1 MKDFEYEKILKKA
14 PFGYALHKI
23 LLDEHGIP
31 VDFEYVEINDAFE
44 EIMKLNRNQIIGKK
58 ITEILPTINDNK
70 FDCIKHY
77 GDITISGSESEFEQ
91 YLEELKGWYKI
102 KIYSPS
108 KDYFITYLNDIG
120 NEIKERE
127 LFKSTLLSIDEGII
141 ATDLYGKIV
150 IINKTGER
158 LTQWKEKDI
167 LNLNIFDVFKVCD
180 YNDENKIT
188 ESILELIQNGESIKN
203 EENMLL
209 KSKTG
214 IDIPIVYDISPV
226 KDSEGEIYGMVINF
240 RDISEKI
247 AKDKEI
253 DYITY
258 HDGLTGVY
266 NRNFFNEKIK
276 SIDLEENLPISIIM
290 GDVNGLKLTND
301 AFGHL
306 MGDKLLLSA
315 ANIMKRVCRD
325 SDIVVRWGGDEF
337 IILLPKTK
345 QEDVEEISERI
356 KNECIKENVDLLNIS
371 ISLGYNTK
379 TNKDEDIMKSVT
391 NAEEM
396 MYKIKMLES
405 KSVKSRTLKIIIN
418 TLYEKSE
425 QNNLHSKAVSKI
437 CKLIGQAMKMSK
449 ERISELEILGDIH
462 DIGKIAVNESI
473 LNKVEPLNIH
483 EWEEIRKHPQIG
495 YHIVSS
501 SSDIAFLGEC
511 ILAHQEWYDGSG
523 YPKGLKGEEIPLMAR
538 ILSIADAYDAMV
550 SCRPYRKSRTK
561 DEAIEEIKKYSGSQ
575 FDPNVVEVFVNKI
588 VRKLDEPDSN
598 CKIYIDKD
606 I

>member
-1 MKDFEYEKILKKA
+1 MMDFEYEKILKKA

-23 LLDEHGIP
+23 LLDEHGVP
-31 VDFEYVEINDAFE
+31 EDFEYIEINEMFE
-44 EIMKLNRNQIIGKK
+44 KIMKLNRNQIIGRR
-58 ITEILPTINDNK
+58 ITEIFPTINDNK
-70 FDCIKHY
+70 FDCISHY
-77 GDITISGSESEFEQ
+77 GDITISGSEREFEQ

-102 KIYSPS
+102 KIYSPK

-127 LFKSTLLSIDEGII
+127 LFKSILLSIDEGIV

-158 LTQWKEKDI
+158 LTEWKEKDI
-167 LNLNIFDVFKVCD
+167 LNLNIFDVFKVYD
-180 YNDENKIT
+180 DNDENKIT
-188 ESILELIQNGESIKN
+188 ESILELIQNGETIKN
-203 EENMLL
+203 EESMLL

-226 KDSEGEIYGMVINF
+226 KDNEGEIYGMVINF

-276 SIDLEENLPISIIM
+276 NIDLEENLPISIIM

-325 SDIVVRWGGDEF
+325 SDIIVRWGGDEF

-371 ISLGYNTK
+371 ISLGYDTK

-418 TLYEKSE
+418 TLCEKSE
-425 QNNLHSKAVSKI
+425 QNDLHSKSVSKI
-437 CKLIGQAMKMSK
+437 CKQVGQAIGMSK
-449 ERISELEILGDIH
+449 EKISELEILGEIH
-462 DIGKIAVNESI
+462 DIGKIGVSETV
-473 LNKVEPLNIH
+473 LNKVEELNNH

-550 SCRPYRKSRTK
+550 SYRPYRKSRTK
-561 DEAIEEIKKYSGSQ
+561 DEAIEELKRYSGSQ
-575 FDPNVVEVFVNKI
+575 FDPKLTEIFINK
-588 VRKLDEPDSN
+588 VAKKLYME
-598 CKIYIDKD
+598 
-606 I
+606 

>member
-1 MKDFEYEKILKKA
+1 MKDLEYKKILKRA

-23 LLDEHGIP
+23 LLNEHGDP
-31 VDFEYVEINDAFE
+31 EDFEYIEINDAFE
-44 EIMKLNRNQIIGKK
+44 KIMKLDKSEIIGKK
-58 ITEILPTINDNK
+58 ITEILPTIKNSK
-70 FDCIKHY
+70 FNFIKYY
-77 GDITISGSESEFEQ
+77 GEIAISGSESEFEQ

-102 KIYSPS
+102 KVYSPS
-108 KDYFITYLNDIG
+108 KNYFITYLTDIG

-127 LFKSTLLSIDEGII
+127 LFKSTLLSIYEGII
-141 ATDLYGKIV
+141 ATDLHGKIV

-158 LTQWKEKDI
+158 ITEWKEKDI
-167 LNLNIFDVFKVCD
+167 LNLKIFDVFKVYD
-180 YNDENKIT
+180 SNNENKIT
-188 ESILELIQNGESIKN
+188 ENILELIYKGESIKN
-203 EENMLL
+203 EENMILR
-209 KSKTG
+209 SKTG

-226 KDSEGEIYGMVINF
+226 KDSEGEIYGVVINF

-247 AKDKEI
+247 AKDREI

-276 SIDLEENLPISIIM
+276 SIDLEENLPISVIM

-306 MGDKLLLSA
+306 MGDKLLISA
-315 ANIMKRVCRD
+315 ANIMKRVCRE

-345 QEDVEEISERI
+345 QEIVEKISERI
-356 KNECIKENVDLLNIS
+356 REECTKENIDLLNIS
-371 ISLGYNTK
+371 ISLGYDTK
-379 TNKDEDIMKSVT
+379 ITKEADIIKSVT

-396 MYKIKMLES
+396 MYKVKMLES
-405 KSVKSRTLKIIIN
+405 KSVKSRTLQIIIN

-437 CKLIGQAMKMSK
+437 CRRIGQAMKMSSEK
-449 ERISELEILGDIH
+449 ISELEILGEIH
-462 DIGKIAVNESI
+462 DIGKIGISQSI
-473 LNKVEPLNIH
+473 LNKVELLNSE
-483 EWEEIRKHPQIG
+483 EWEEIKKHPQTG

-501 SSDIAFLGEC
+501 SGDLAFLGES

-550 SCRPYRKSRTK
+550 SYRSYRKTRTK
-561 DEAIEEIKKYSGSQ
+561 DEAIEEIKKYSGRQ
-575 FDPNVVEVFVNKI
+575 FDPQLVEVFVSEMGKRRLNSFELKKS
-588 VRKLDEPDSN
+588 RD
-598 CKIYIDKD
+598 
-606 I
+606 

>member
-23 LLDEHGIP
+23 LLDEYGIP

-44 EIMKLNRNQIIGKK
+44 KIMKLNRNQIIGKK

-108 KDYFITYLNDIG
+108 KYYFITYLNDIG

-158 LTQWKEKDI
+158 LTEWKEKDI

-180 YNDENKIT
+180 DNEENKIT
-188 ESILELIQNGESIKN
+188 ESILELIQNGECIKN

-266 NRNFFNEKIK
+266 NRNFFNEKII

-325 SDIVVRWGGDEF
+325 RDIVIRWGGDEF

-356 KNECIKENVDLLNIS
+356 KNECIKENIDLLNIS
-371 ISLGYNTK
+371 ISLGYDTK
-379 TNKDEDIMKSVT
+379 TNKDADIMKSVT

-396 MYKIKMLES
+396 MYKVKMLES

-418 TLYEKSE
+418 TLCEKSE
-425 QNNLHSKAVSKI
+425 QNDLHSKSVSKI
-437 CKLIGQAMKMSK
+437 CKQIGQAMEMSK
-449 ERISELEILGDIH
+449 EKISELEILGEIH
-462 DIGKIAVNESI
+462 DIGKIGVSESV
-473 LNKVEPLNIH
+473 LNKVEPLNS
-483 EWEEIRKHPQIG
+483 EDWEEIRKHPQIG
-495 YHIVSS
+495 YHIVCSS
-501 SSDIAFLGEC
+501 GDISFLGDS

-550 SCRPYRKSRTK
+550 SYRSYRKSLTK
-561 DEAIEEIKKYSGSQ
+561 NEAIKEIKKCSGIQ
-575 FDPNVVEVFVNKI
+575 FDPNIVEIFVGK
-588 VRKLDEPDSN
+588 VAKKLNE
-598 CKIYIDKD
+598 ID
-606 I
+606 IS

>member
-1 MKDFEYEKILKKA
+1 MKDLEYEKILKKA

-23 LLDEHGIP
+23 LLDEHGVP
-31 VDFEYVEINDAFE
+31 EDFEYVEVNDAFE
-44 EIMKLNRNQIIGKK
+44 KIMKLNRNQIIGKK
-58 ITEILPTINDNK
+58 ITEILPTIKNNK
-70 FDCIKHY
+70 FDFIKHY

-102 KIYSPS
+102 KIYSL
-108 KDYFITYLNDIG
+108 KEGYFITYLTDIG

-141 ATDLYGKIV
+141 ATDLNGKIV
-150 IINKTGER
+150 IINKTGEL
-158 LTQWKEKDI
+158 LTEWKEKDI
-167 LNLNIFDVFKVCD
+167 LNLKIFDVFKVYD
-180 YNDENKIT
+180 NNDENKIT
-188 ESILELIQNGESIKN
+188 QNILKLIHKGERIKN
-203 EENMLL
+203 EENMFL
-209 KSKTG
+209 KSKSG

-240 RDISEKI
+240 RDISEKV

-258 HDGLTGVY
+258 HDGLTGAY

-276 SIDLEENLPISIIM
+276 NIDLEDNLPISVIM

-306 MGDKLLLSA
+306 MGDKLLVSA
-315 ANIMKRVCRD
+315 ANIMKRVCRE
-325 SDIVVRWGGDEF
+325 SDIIVRWGGDEF
-337 IILLPKTK
+337 IILLPKTN
-345 QEDVEEISERI
+345 QEEVEQISERI
-356 KNECIKENVDLLNIS
+356 KNECVKENIDLLNIS
-371 ISLGYNTK
+371 ISLGYDTK
-379 TNKDEDIMKSVT
+379 IAKAAGIMKTVT

-396 MYKIKMLES
+396 MYKVKMLES

-418 TLYEKSE
+418 TLCEKSE
-425 QNNLHSKAVSKI
+425 QNDLHSKSVAKI
-437 CKLIGQAMKMSK
+437 CKRIGQAMKMSK
-449 ERISELEILGDIH
+449 EKISELEILGEIH

-473 LNKVEPLNIH
+473 LNKVEPLNSN

-511 ILAHQEWYDGSG
+511 ILSHQEWYDGSG

-575 FDPNVVEVFVNKI
+575 FDPKLVEIFVSKI
-588 VRKLDEPDSN
+588 AKRLDETDLN

>member
-1 MKDFEYEKILKKA
+1 
-14 PFGYALHKI
+14 
-23 LLDEHGIP
+23 
-31 VDFEYVEINDAFE
+31 
-44 EIMKLNRNQIIGKK
+44 MKLNRSEIIGRR
-58 ITEILPTINDNK
+58 ITEIFPTIRDNK
-70 FDCIKHY
+70 FDCISHY
-77 GDITISGSESEFEQ
+77 GDITISGSEREFEQ

-127 LFKSTLLSIDEGII
+127 LFKSILLSIDEGII
-141 ATDLYGKIV
+141 ATNLHGKIV
-150 IINKTGER
+150 SMNKTGER

-167 LNLNIFDVFKVCD
+167 LNLNIFDVFKICD
-180 YNDENKIT
+180 HNDENKIT
-188 ESILELIQNGESIKN
+188 KGILELIQNGESIKN

-226 KDSEGEIYGMVINF
+226 KDSEGKIYGMVINF

-276 SIDLEENLPISIIM
+276 NIDLEENLPLSIIM

-325 SDIVVRWGGDEF
+325 SDIIVRWGGDEF

-345 QEDVEEISERI
+345 AEDVEVISERI
-356 KNECIKENVDLLNIS
+356 KSECIKENVDLLNIS
-371 ISLGYNTK
+371 ISLGYDTK
-379 TNKDEDIMKSVT
+379 VNKDEDIMKSVT

-418 TLYEKSE
+418 TLCEKSE
-425 QNNLHSKAVSKI
+425 QNDMHSKSVSKI
-437 CKLIGQAMKMSK
+437 CKRIGQAMGMSK
-449 ERISELEILGDIH
+449 EKISELEILGEIH
-462 DIGKIAVNESI
+462 DIGKIGVSESI
-473 LNKVEPLNIH
+473 LNKLEPLNNK
-483 EWEEIRKHPQIG
+483 EWEEIRKHPQVG

-501 SSDIAFLGEC
+501 SSDISFLGES

-550 SCRPYRKSRTK
+550 SYRPYRKSRTK
-561 DEAIEEIKKYSGSQ
+561 DEAIEELKKYSGSQ
-575 FDPNVVEVFVNKI
+575 FDPKLIEIFINK
-588 VRKLDEPDSN
+588 VAKKL
-598 CKIYIDKD
+598 YIK
-606 I
+606 